1 VFDAD
6 GRNAARK
13 WRIEIN
19 NWRPITVPLNE
30 FASARLG
37 AAVASLW
44 EALAIF
50 TSASSSSCQNPI
62 ATDVPMSKAVSK
74 ASYRRQ

>member
-1 VFDAD
+1 MGGRDPSESVVAIVGIAQFDAD

-44 EALAIF
+44 EALAIL
-50 TSASSSSCQNPI
+50 TSASSRSCQKI
-62 ATDVPMSKAVSK
+62 L
-74 ASYRRQ
+74 

>member
-37 AAVASLW
+37 AAVASLR
-44 EALAIF
+44 EALAIL
-50 TSASSSSCQNPI
+50 TSASSRSCQKI
-62 ATDVPMSKAVSK
+62 L
-74 ASYRRQ
+74 